1 MKRLLT
7 YIFAAFTAILMFS
20 CKPSVPS
27 DYIQP
32 GDMEAILYDY
42 HIAMSMAE
50 LNANAGQTTESMA
63 VRQQAYKLAVLKEHG
78 VTEAQFE
85 SSLKYYMRHTE
96 RMHDMYE
103 ALSERLQSESSA
115 MGTGGDAGYRRILT
129 ANGDSAD
136 VWTGDRALL
145 LMADEPYNKSSFAF
159 KADTAFH
166 KGDRLQLSF
175 QTQYIVQEGSRDAV
189 VLLTVKFAN
198 DSIAS
203 QYQRVSSNMRQS
215 ITIADTKRVGIKEVK
230 GYMLFSRGINNPSST
245 LKLLFV
251 SDIQLLRIHTK
262 ESVDSKAKTDSVKTE
277 NGPRVMNVAPELK
290 TNRPS
295 TPVKDIDT
303 HEQSIDKPANIR
315 QGRPVNAPRLSER
328 RVIKR
333 PELTDKPSGD
343 RLPSRPLRRQ

>member
-7 YIFAAFTAILMFS
+7 YIFVAFTAVLMFS

-32 GDMEAILYDY
+32 NDMEAILYDY

-50 LNANAGQTTESMA
+50 LNTDGRQNKESMA
-63 VRQQAYKLAVLKEHG
+63 VNQQAYKLAVLKEHG

-115 MGTGGDAGYRRILT
+115 MGAGGDAGYRPILT

-145 LMADEPYNKSSFAF
+145 LMADEPYNKNSFAF
-159 KADTAFH
+159 KTDTAFH

-189 VLLTVKFAN
+189 VLLSVKFAN
-198 DSIAS
+198 DSIAT

-245 LKLLFV
+245 LKLLFITN
-251 SDIQLLRIHTK
+251 IQLLRIHTK
-262 ESVDSKAKTDSVKTE
+262 ESIDSGEKADSVKSV
-277 NGPRVMNVAPELK
+277 NAPGMINVAPDLK
-290 TNRPS
+290 TNQ
-295 TPVKDIDT
+295 TLEPVKDIDT
-303 HEQSIDKPANIR
+303 HGQSIDKPANIR

-328 RVIKR
+328 RIIKR
-333 PELTDKPSGD
+333 PDFADKPSVD
-343 RLPSRPLRRQ
+343 RVPSQPIRKQ